1 MNTRIAGTAP
11 RISIAR
17 RLEALPS
24 ESAKSYACYIQ
35 AGDDGRMPCWGA
47 IAERFDSDFETDE
60 ERLDILDALIE
71 EGDRRP
77 LFLFVHLARSR
88 PELLG
93 KLIRQ
98 ARRLPLSVQ
107 QCLVSLPEAAECVR
121 SQLKH
126 FCPAVQSAYR
136 NDPNSLKRDQERFEN
151 RIRELLAFRFYVP
164 DICDPQGEG
173 DAGSEEV
180 A

>member
-1 MNTRIAGTAP
+1 MNTRLEGAGP

-17 RLEALPS
+17 RLDAIAS
-24 ESAKSYACYIQ
+24 ESAKSYASYIQ
-35 AGDDGRMPCWGA
+35 AGDDGRVPCWGA
-47 IAERFDSDFETDE
+47 IAERFDSDFGTAD
-60 ERLDILDALIE
+60 ERLQILEALIE

-77 LFLFVHLARSR
+77 LFLFVHLARSK

-93 KLIRQ
+93 KLIRR

-107 QCLVSLPEAAECVR
+107 QCLISLPEAAECVR

-126 FCPAVQSAYR
+126 FSPAVQSAYR
-136 NDPNSLKRDQERFEN
+136 NDPDSLKRDQERFEN

-164 DICDPQGEG
+164 DTCDPQGEG
-173 DAGSEEV
+173 ATEPGEI